1 VTKHHSALRG
11 VALALVM
18 TLATEGCGDDDPKAD
33 PSPTT
38 STSETS
44 SPTESSTPTPT
55 IDPETPEQAAV
66 RLATEQT
73 KAYLRTA
80 DRLFANPKLPLS
92 ILDDYARDQALLE
105 IKDSIEK
112 RRDRGERLVGH
123 TTVTKSWLGPE
134 KVVFNGKAPMAVVD
148 LYICYKL
155 NGNRFVDQQGIETP
169 VEPQVGQ
176 ARYAIYADDWPN
188 DDPMDWRVGKEY
200 AAGEPC
206 AQ

>member
-1 VTKHHSALRG
+1 
-11 VALALVM
+11 
-18 TLATEGCGDDDPKAD
+18 
-33 PSPTT
+33 
-38 STSETS
+38 
-44 SPTESSTPTPT
+44 
-55 IDPETPEQAAV
+55 
-66 RLATEQT
+66 
-73 KAYLRTA
+73 
-80 DRLFANPKLPLS
+80 
-92 ILDDYARDQALLE
+92 
-105 IKDSIEK
+105 
-112 RRDRGERLVGH
+112 
-123 TTVTKSWLGPE
+123 
-134 KVVFNGKAPMAVVD
+134 VVFNGKAPMAVVD